1 MKNKIKYILAAIVSI
16 VGIGLLIFALYLQIQ
31 DHTSTRSIIWSI
43 IEILILLS
51 AAFYYFRS
59 AIKNTSDDKHNEEDS
74 KLKIIETNSKA
85 KSLDFISNLSFW
97 CGMLLMIY
105 ASHQLKDDPQF
116 SYILFAISGTLTII
130 WLITLVAQLFYI
142 VKYCELKEDTVNS
155 LFFCVI

>member
-1 MKNKIKYILAAIVSI
+1 MKNRIRYILAAIVSI
-16 VGIGLLIFALYLQIQ
+16 IGIGLLISVSYLQIQ
-31 DHTSTRSIIWSI
+31 AHNSRQIIWYI
-43 IEILILLS
+43 IEIIILLS

-130 WLITLVAQLFYI
+130 WLITLVTQLFYI
-142 VKYCELKEDTVNS
+142 VKYGRKSDDTEK
-155 LFFCVI
+155 

>member
-1 MKNKIKYILAAIVSI
+1 MKNRIRYILAAIVSI
-16 VGIGLLIFALYLQIQ
+16 IGIGLLISVSYLQIQ
-31 DHTSTRSIIWSI
+31 SHNSRQIIWYI
-43 IEILILLS
+43 IEIIILLS

-130 WLITLVAQLFYI
+130 WLITLVTQLFYI
-142 VKYCELKEDTVNS
+142 VKYGRKLDDTEK
-155 LFFCVI
+155 

>member
-31 DHTSTRSIIWSI
+31 DHASTRSIIWSI

-97 CGMLLMIY
+97 CG
-105 ASHQLKDDPQF
+105 SHQLKDDPQF

-142 VKYCELKEDTVNS
+142 VKYGRKLDDTEK
-155 LFFCVI
+155 

>member
-16 VGIGLLIFALYLQIQ
+16 GGIGLLIFALYLQIQ

-105 ASHQLKDDPQF
+105 ASHQLKDAPQF

-130 WLITLVAQLFYI
+130 WLITLVAHLFYI
-142 VKYCELKEDTVNS
+142 VKYGRKLDDTEK
-155 LFFCVI
+155 

>member
-31 DHTSTRSIIWSI
+31 DHASTRSIIWSI
-43 IEILILLS
+43 IEIPILLS
-51 AAFYYFRS
+51 AAFYYFRN

-130 WLITLVAQLFYI
+130 WLITLVTQLFYI
-142 VKYCELKEDTVNS
+142 VKYGRKLDDTEK
-155 LFFCVI
+155 

>member
-1 MKNKIKYILAAIVSI
+1 MKNRIRYILAAIVSI
-16 VGIGLLIFALYLQIQ
+16 IGIGLLISVSYLQIQ
-31 DHTSTRSIIWSI
+31 AHNSRQIIWYI
-43 IEILILLS
+43 IEIIILLS

-116 SYILFAISGTLTII
+116 SYILFAISGTLTIV
-130 WLITLVAQLFYI
+130 WLITLVTQLFYI
-142 VKYCELKEDTVNS
+142 VKYGRKLDDTEK
-155 LFFCVI
+155 

>member
-1 MKNKIKYILAAIVSI
+1 MKNRIKYILAAIVSI
-16 VGIGLLIFALYLQIQ
+16 VGVGLLIFSSYLQIQ
-31 DHTSTRSIIWSI
+31 DHSSTRSIICFI
-43 IEILILLS
+43 IEIILLLS

-85 KSLDFISNLSFW
+85 KSLDFINNLSFW

-105 ASHQLKDDPQF
+105 AAYQLKDNPQF

-142 VKYCELKEDTVNS
+142 VKYGRKINDAEK
-155 LFFCVI
+155 

>member
-1 MKNKIKYILAAIVSI
+1 MKNRIGYILAAIVSI
-16 VGIGLLIFALYLQIQ
+16 IGIGLLISVSYLQIQ
-31 DHTSTRSIIWSI
+31 AHNSRQIIWYI
-43 IEILILLS
+43 IEIIILLS
-51 AAFYYFRS
+51 AAVYYFRS

-130 WLITLVAQLFYI
+130 WLTTLVAQLFYI
-142 VKYCELKEDTVNS
+142 VKYGRKLDDTEK
-155 LFFCVI
+155 

>member
-1 MKNKIKYILAAIVSI
+1 MKNRIRYILAAIVSI
-16 VGIGLLIFALYLQIQ
+16 IGIGLLISVSYLQIQ
-31 DHTSTRSIIWSI
+31 AHNSRQIIWYI
-43 IEILILLS
+43 IEIIILLS

-59 AIKNTSDDKHNEEDS
+59 AIKNASDDKHNEEDS

-130 WLITLVAQLFYI
+130 WLTTLVAQLFYI
-142 VKYCELKEDTVNS
+142 VKYGRKLDDTEK
-155 LFFCVI
+155 

>member
-1 MKNKIKYILAAIVSI
+1 MKNRIRYILAAIVSI
-16 VGIGLLIFALYLQIQ
+16 IGIGLLISVSYLQIQ
-31 DHTSTRSIIWSI
+31 AHNSRQIIWYI
-43 IEILILLS
+43 IEIIILLS

-59 AIKNTSDDKHNEEDS
+59 AIKNTRDDKGNKDAS
-74 KLKIIETNSKA
+74 KLKTIETNSKI

-97 CGMLLMIY
+97 GGMILMIY

-142 VKYCELKEDTVNS
+142 VKYGRKLDDTEK
-155 LFFCVI
+155 

>member
-1 MKNKIKYILAAIVSI
+1 MKNRIRYILAAIVSI
-16 VGIGLLIFALYLQIQ
+16 IGIGLLISVSYLQIQ
-31 DHTSTRSIIWSI
+31 AHNSRQIIWYI
-43 IEILILLS
+43 IEIIILLS
-51 AAFYYFRS
+51 VAFYYFRS

-74 KLKIIETNSKA
+74 KLKIIETNLKA

-130 WLITLVAQLFYI
+130 WLITLVTQLFYI
-142 VKYCELKEDTVNS
+142 VKYGRKLDDTEK
-155 LFFCVI
+155 

>member
-1 MKNKIKYILAAIVSI
+1 MKNRIRYILAAIVSI
-16 VGIGLLIFALYLQIQ
+16 IGIGLLISVSYLQIQ
-31 DHTSTRSIIWSI
+31 AHNSRQIIWYI
-43 IEILILLS
+43 IEIIILLS

-85 KSLDFISNLSFW
+85 KSLDFINNLSFW

-130 WLITLVAQLFYI
+130 WLITLVTQLFYI
-142 VKYCELKEDTVNS
+142 VKYGRKLDDTEK
-155 LFFCVI
+155 

>member
-1 MKNKIKYILAAIVSI
+1 MKNRIRYILAAIVSI
-16 VGIGLLIFALYLQIQ
+16 IGIGLLISVSYLQIQ
-31 DHTSTRSIIWSI
+31 AHNSRQIIWYI
-43 IEILILLS
+43 IEIIILLS

-74 KLKIIETNSKA
+74 KLKIIETNSKI
-85 KSLDFISNLSFW
+85 KSLDFINNLSFW

-130 WLITLVAQLFYI
+130 WLTTLVAQLFYI
-142 VKYCELKEDTVNS
+142 VKYGRKLDDTEK
-155 LFFCVI
+155 

>member
-1 MKNKIKYILAAIVSI
+1 MKNRIRYILAAIVSI
-16 VGIGLLIFALYLQIQ
+16 IGIGLLISVSYLQIQ
-31 DHTSTRSIIWSI
+31 AHNSRQIIWYI
-43 IEILILLS
+43 IEIIILLS

-130 WLITLVAQLFYI
+130 WLVTLVTQLFYI
-142 VKYCELKEDTVNS
+142 VKYGRKLDDTEK
-155 LFFCVI
+155 

>member
-1 MKNKIKYILAAIVSI
+1 MKNRIGYILAAIVSI
-16 VGIGLLIFALYLQIQ
+16 IGIGLLISVSYLQIQ
-31 DHTSTRSIIWSI
+31 AHNSRQIIWYI
-43 IEILILLS
+43 IEIIILLS
-51 AAFYYFRS
+51 AAVYYFRS

-130 WLITLVAQLFYI
+130 WLITLVTQLFYI
-142 VKYCELKEDTVNS
+142 VKYGRKLDDTEK
-155 LFFCVI
+155 

>member
-1 MKNKIKYILAAIVSI
+1 MKNRIRYILAAIVSI
-16 VGIGLLIFALYLQIQ
+16 IGIGLLISVSYLQIQ
-31 DHTSTRSIIWSI
+31 ANNSRQIIWYI
-43 IEILILLS
+43 IEIIILLS

-130 WLITLVAQLFYI
+130 WLTTLVAQLFYI
-142 VKYCELKEDTVNS
+142 VKYGRKLDDTEK
-155 LFFCVI
+155 

>member
-1 MKNKIKYILAAIVSI
+1 MKNRIRYILAAIVSI
-16 VGIGLLIFALYLQIQ
+16 IGIGLLISVSYLQIQ
-31 DHTSTRSIIWSI
+31 AHNSRQIIWYI
-43 IEILILLS
+43 IEIIILLS

-59 AIKNTSDDKHNEEDS
+59 AIKNTRDDKGNKDAS
-74 KLKIIETNSKA
+74 KLKTIETNSKI
-85 KSLDFISNLSFW
+85 KSLDFINNLSFW

-142 VKYCELKEDTVNS
+142 VKYGRKLDDTEK
-155 LFFCVI
+155 

>member
-1 MKNKIKYILAAIVSI
+1 MKNRIKYILAAIVSI
-16 VGIGLLIFALYLQIQ
+16 VGIGLLIFASYLQIQ
-31 DHTSTRSIIWSI
+31 DQASTRSIIWSI

-142 VKYCELKEDTVNS
+142 VKYGRKLDDTEK
-155 LFFCVI
+155 

>member
-1 MKNKIKYILAAIVSI
+1 MKNKIKYILAAIISI
-16 VGIGLLIFALYLQIQ
+16 VGIGILIFVSYLQIQ
-31 DHTSTRSIIWSI
+31 DHASTRSIIWSI
-43 IEILILLS
+43 IEIILLLS

-85 KSLDFISNLSFW
+85 KAKSLDFISNLSFW

-105 ASHQLKDDPQF
+105 ASHQLKDAPQF

-130 WLITLVAQLFYI
+130 WLITLVTQLFYI
-142 VKYCELKEDTVNS
+142 VKYGRKLDDTEK
-155 LFFCVI
+155 

>member
-1 MKNKIKYILAAIVSI
+1 MKNRIRYILAAIVSI
-16 VGIGLLIFALYLQIQ
+16 IGIGLLISVSYLQIQ
-31 DHTSTRSIIWSI
+31 AHNSRQIIWYI
-43 IEILILLS
+43 IEIIILLS
-51 AAFYYFRS
+51 VAFYYFRS

-130 WLITLVAQLFYI
+130 WLITLVTQLFYI
-142 VKYCELKEDTVNS
+142 VKYGRKLDDTEK
-155 LFFCVI
+155 

>member
-1 MKNKIKYILAAIVSI
+1 MKNRIRYILAAIVSI
-16 VGIGLLIFALYLQIQ
+16 IGIELLISVSYLQIQ
-31 DHTSTRSIIWSI
+31 AHNSRQIIWYI
-43 IEILILLS
+43 IEIIILLS

-130 WLITLVAQLFYI
+130 WLITLVTQLFYI
-142 VKYCELKEDTVNS
+142 VKYGRKSDDTEK
-155 LFFCVI
+155 